1 MIPEQKSCAKVENNI
16 SKTGYRALFLL
27 LSLIESPKTRAELI
41 DLFAKD
47 DILGSD
53 VSKDTLTITINTLKK
68 ANCIISRPNKKTKN
82 NYVLKSHP
90 FNIKLSENNVL
101 ALQALREDIIT
112 LNDFELLIYLN
123 NLYFKIAHLAPTIEL
138 QNLLLYKHPLNGIDY
153 KILNELV
160 IYTKINKHTNISYNS
175 PQNGKENLDFI
186 PKYFSFENGKLYIW
200 GFCEKHNDIS
210 FLRVDRIKKV
220 NLVTFAGKER
230 IGENILPET
239 EIIKYSLKGYSARF
253 YVENEN
259 EKIIYSD
266 NEKESTIVVECCTN
280 NKFNFFQRV
289 LAYGADCKIICPES
303 VKLEFLEV
311 LKNIKRGY
319 LDGEN

>member
-1 MIPEQKSCAKVENNI
+1 MLPEHKSCAKVDNNI

-27 LSLIESPKTRAELI
+27 LSLIKSPKTRDELI
-41 DLFAKD
+41 ELFSKD
-47 DILGSD
+47 SILGSD

-68 ANCIISRPNKKTKN
+68 ADCIISRPNRKTN
-82 NYVLKSHP
+82 NKYVLKSHP
-90 FNIKLSENNVL
+90 FHIHLTKENVY
-101 ALQALREDIIT
+101 ALHSLREDIIT

-153 KILNELV
+153 EILNELV
-160 IYTKINKHTNISYNS
+160 IYTNINKHTNISYNS

-186 PKYFSFENGKLYIW
+186 PKYFSFENGKLYVW

-230 IGENILPET
+230 IGENIQPET
-239 EIIKYSLKGYSARF
+239 EIIKYSLKGYSAKL

-266 NEKESTIVVECCTN
+266 TTKEPIIVVESCIN
-280 NKFNFFQRV
+280 NKFNFFQRI
-289 LAYGADCKIICPES
+289 LSYGQDCKIIYPES
-303 VKLEFLEV
+303 VKLEFLEI
-311 LKNIKRGY
+311 LQSIKRGY
-319 LDGEN
+319 LDEN